1 MNRNSGGSE
10 PGFLQSLQNPFLL
23 LDQSLQ
29 NPFLQLDWGRRRPP
43 LPPAEPQ
50 SGPVLESW
58 RRLRQREAGESAG
71 RRSPSPPQQI
81 DVRPS
86 DAGVRSPS
94 IQEANGEDIEHLA
107 VVSEPEDM
115 EGMEFEVDSVA
126 ETGIEFHP
134 NLHIVIEQLSRKR
147 REEVNEMWSNYEKP
161 RKKRRMEVDDMWSN
175 LENENLDGATEH
187 QEIEPVEFP
196 GVDHGGDEIEAGPV
210 ATEEQLVEPEEFLGV
225 DHGGD
230 KIEATT
236 EIRRSRRLAQRFE
249 HAVRATASTT
259 QAPTNLPGQQP
270 MEHKEEIEEVVAA
283 NRAIPPRRA
292 STRQRNPPAR
302 YGEWVDS
309 GKLDFRKIR

>member
-10 PGFLQSLQNPFLL
+10 PEFLL
-23 LDQSLQ
+23 SLQ

-147 REEVNEMWSNYEKP
+147 RV
-161 RKKRRMEVDDMWSN
+161 EVDDMWSN
-175 LENENLDGATEH
+175 LENENLAGATEH

-196 GVDHGGDEIEAGPV
+196 GVDHGGDEIEAGRV

-270 MEHKEEIEEVVAA
+270 MEHNEEIEEVVAA